1 MLAWAVCLWNDYVT
15 VTILKRKRGGS
26 WKPSQEHMT
35 QVTQWRHGTK
45 TKIWDAV
52 KAAGKIVTHGADFLL
67 MGGREHG
74 WEMMKMSY
82 GWSGAD
88 THSCW
93 EESRGSFPISR
104 NTWNI
109 WPTDGTPWRN
119 FPCCFPPP
127 KTPRAFTSETAGRV
141 DLRISLRVGH
151 EKASS
156 WEMSWQ
162 WIDRTVGATLPI

>member
-15 VTILKRKRGGS
+15 VTILKENVGAAGS
-26 WKPSQEHMT
+26 LHRNTWHS
-35 QVTQWRHGTK
+35 WRSGNTGQRQ
-45 TKIWDAV
+45 IWDAV
-52 KAAGKIVTHGADFLL
+52 KAAGKIMKHGADFLL
-67 MGGREHG
+67 TGGRAHG
-74 WEMMKMSY
+74 WEMKKMSY

-104 NTWNI
+104 NTWNV

-127 KTPRAFTSETAGRV
+127 KTPLAFTSETAGRV

-156 WEMSWQ
+156 WEMNWQ

>member
-1 MLAWAVCLWNDYVT
+1 MPLKWLCDSDN
-15 VTILKRKRGGS
+15 IKRKSGGS

-35 QVTQWRHGTK
+35 QLTQWQHGTK
-45 TKIWDAV
+45 TDMRRRKSSRKDHETW
-52 KAAGKIVTHGADFLL
+52 
-67 MGGREHG
+67 GRLSVDRRESA
-74 WEMMKMSY
+74 WLRDEEDELWM
-82 GWSGAD
+82 SGAD

-104 NTWNI
+104 NTWNV
-109 WPTDGTPWRN
+109 WPTDGTLWRN

-127 KTPRAFTSETAGRV
+127 KTPLAFTSETAGRV

-156 WEMSWQ
+156 WEMNWQ